1 MTASRK
7 ISLVAR
13 ALAIAALGAG
23 VASAQT
29 PDTRIIVHGAFNA
42 PAHMQP
48 VTDGRDDSVPE
59 IAVVY
64 DTQAQNTPAQ
74 AQQVSA
80 PASNAR
86 QTPAQPASASGTN
99 LNQAVK
105 SQ

>member
-1 MTASRK
+1 MTASRN
-7 ISLVAR
+7 IAPLA
-13 ALAIAALGAG
+13 ATLAIAAFG

-29 PDTRIIVHGAFNA
+29 PDTRIIVHGAINA

-64 DTQAQNTPAQ
+64 DAQN
-74 AQQVSA
+74 A
-80 PASNAR
+80 PA
-86 QTPAQPASASGTN
+86 PAQPASAPASHAQQAPAQPASTSGAN